1 MDTGRNNF
9 PPAFA
14 ELYSAE
20 LLEAVVEA
28 ATNASSSIHGPEH
41 WARVAHNGFALADE
55 TAGADRDVIRLF
67 ALLHDAMREN
77 DSHDPEHG
85 ARAADLAL
93 ELLALLELSDD
104 QYRLLV
110 AACEQHDRGHVSLD
124 PTIGCCWDSD
134 RLDLPR
140 VGTTLDLRYF
150 STAAGRN
157 RVASILGNVRGFQRR

>member
-1 MDTGRNNF
+1 MDTARNNF

-28 ATNASSSIHGPEH
+28 ATNPGSTIHGPEH
-41 WARVAHNGFALADE
+41 WARVARNGLALADE
-55 TAGADRDVIRLF
+55 TAGADRHVIRLF

-85 ARAADLAL
+85 ARPADLAL

-104 QYRLLV
+104 QYRLLA

-150 STAAGRN
+150 STAAGRD
-157 RVASILGNVRGFQRR
+157 RVASILGDARGFQRR

>member
-1 MDTGRNNF
+1 MDTARNNF
-9 PPAFA
+9 SPAFG
-14 ELYSAE
+14 ELYSTE

-28 ATNASSSIHGPEH
+28 ATHPGSSIHGPEH
-41 WARVAHNGFALADE
+41 WARVAHNGLALADE

-77 DSHDPEHG
+77 DGYDPEHG

-110 AACEQHDRGHVSLD
+110 AACEQHARGHVSLD
-124 PTIGCCWDSD
+124 PTIGCCWDAD

-140 VGTTLDLRYF
+140 VGKTLDLRFF
-150 STAAGRN
+150 STAAGRA
-157 RVASILGNVRGFQRR
+157 RVVAMQDVPEVRVP